1 MAAHQMRLARPGAAS
16 VTGISA
22 GPGARGAGQSS
33 EPANEFSTPRVGR
46 LVGIDAQAR
55 PLVSFTGGP
64 DQPVVARVAAAEPC
78 PSDSTLRTQP
88 AVLLVF
94 ESGDPQQPVIV
105 GFVRESFTPTPEP
118 AQLALTT
125 ERGRSMEL
133 NGKVLVFEGQEEI
146 VLRCGQG
153 SITLRAD
160 GQIVLK
166 GTRLTSR
173 ASQTNKIRGASVQIN

>member
-1 MAAHQMRLARPGAAS
+1 MAAHSMRLPRRGAVPAADTS
-16 VTGISA
+16 T
-22 GPGARGAGQSS
+22 GPGVAGRPVAS
-33 EPANEFSTPRVGR
+33 ANGFSTPRVGR
-46 LVGIDAQAR
+46 LVALDDEAR
-55 PLVSFTGGP
+55 PLVSFADGP
-64 DQPVVARVAAAEPC
+64 DQPVVARVATAEPC
-78 PSDSTLRTQP
+78 PTDNALHARP

-94 ESGDPQQPVIV
+94 ENGDPRQPVIV
-105 GFVRESFTPTPEP
+105 GFVREGFAPVPESQ
-118 AQLALTT
+118 QLALTT

-133 NGKVLVFEGQEEI
+133 NGRVLIFEGQEEI

>member
-1 MAAHQMRLARPGAAS
+1 MAAHPLRLPRPGVALAS
-16 VTGISA
+16 GT
-22 GPGARGAGQSS
+22 PGFDK
-33 EPANEFSTPRVGR
+33 PAVPVNEFSTPRVGR
-46 LVGIDAQAR
+46 LVALDAEAR
-55 PLVSFTGGP
+55 PLVSFAGGP
-64 DQPVVARVAAAEPC
+64 DKPVVARVVTTEPC
-78 PSDSTLRTQP
+78 PSESALRAQP

-94 ESGDPQQPVIV
+94 ENGDPQQPVIV
-105 GFVRESFTPTPEP
+105 GFVREGF
-118 AQLALTT
+118 AQPQQELALTT
-125 ERGRSMEL
+125 NPARSVEL

>member
-1 MAAHQMRLARPGAAS
+1 MAAHPIRLPRLG
-16 VTGISA
+16 V
-22 GPGARGAGQSS
+22 S
-33 EPANEFSTPRVGR
+33 EPAVPANGFSTPRVGR
-46 LVGIDAQAR
+46 LMALDAEAR
-55 PLVSFTGGP
+55 PLVSFAGGP
-64 DQPVVARVAAAEPC
+64 DQPVVARVATAEPC
-78 PSDSTLRTQP
+78 PVDSALRAQP

-94 ESGDPQQPVIV
+94 ENGDPQQPVIV
-105 GFVRESFTPTPEP
+105 GFVRGGFAPAPESQ
-118 AQLALTT
+118 QLALTT
-125 ERGRSMEL
+125 DRGRSMEL